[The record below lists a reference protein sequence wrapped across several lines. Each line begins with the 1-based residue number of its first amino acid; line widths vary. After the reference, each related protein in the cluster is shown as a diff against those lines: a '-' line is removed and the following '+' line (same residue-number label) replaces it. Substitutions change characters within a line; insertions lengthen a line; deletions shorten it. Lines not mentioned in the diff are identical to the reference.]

1 MDFSAAFEMLKD
13 FCNHV
18 SLESEQWLE
27 GGDFS
32 FYESAEDNEELS
44 I

>member
-1 MDFSAAFEMLKD
+1 MF
-13 FCNHV
+13 

-44 I
+44 T